1 MRHNHPSHL
10 YFGYERDSGAVG
22 EAIWSS
28 AILRFEL
35 ASDEIV
41 WTVERAHSRSP
52 WRMRLFMK
60 VDGRCHC
67 GAIAYS
73 ADVEPEMAS
82 ICHCT
87 DCQCFS
93 GAPFRASVPA
103 NVEDFRLLHGNPKIY
118 VKIADSG
125 ARRRQAFCG
134 ECGTSIYAS
143 AFENTTVLNLRLG
156 AIKQR
161 SEIPPRRQIWC
172 SSALSWTLD
181 IRTLPSSLKE

>member
-1 MRHNHPSHL
+1 
-10 YFGYERDSGAVG
+10 
-22 EAIWSS
+22 
-28 AILRFEL
+28 LRFEL

-41 WTVERAHSRSP
+41 WTMERARSRSP

-93 GAPFRASVPA
+93 GAPFRASDPA